1 MLVWSLVDHGLELWS
16 GQTNDYELG
25 ICSFSAKLAE
35 LRSKS
40 EDWLA
45 QNLNDVSE
53 WSDMSTHRLLFQ

>member
-1 MLVWSLVDHGLELWS
+1 MWSVVDLGIELWS

-25 ICSFSAKLAE
+25 ICCFSANLLE

-45 QNLNDVSE
+45 QNLDNVSE